1 MSDSK
6 KIEAAAPKTTS
17 VDVMEVLENQ
27 LAMLISIQSSITDAN
42 LKVNLSAKIVDLV
55 SSIVKTADVIDFK
68 NRRYEKIFKED
79 IARSVESIADLAIE
93 RMTERLSSSFRHSC
107 VGVYDDIPE
116 EQA

>member
-68 NRRYEKIFKED
+68 NRRY
-79 IARSVESIADLAIE
+79 
-93 RMTERLSSSFRHSC
+93 
-107 VGVYDDIPE
+107 
-116 EQA
+116 QANKG